1 MDLLAEF
8 KEKAKANKRRIV
20 LPEGNELRTLKG
32 AAQAAEEG
40 LAEPIL
46 LGDAA
51 EIRDL
56 AAKEGIS
63 LDGLTIIDIAS
74 SADLPA
80 FAEQFYELRKHKGM
94 TPEKAYQQ
102 MQEETFFG
110 TMMMKKNEADGMV
123 SGAIH
128 STADTLRPALQI
140 IKTKKGVTTAS
151 SCFVMECPNTAY
163 GQNGVLIFADCA
175 VNIEPDAQ
183 QLAAI
188 AIASAET
195 AKTIAEI
202 DEPKV
207 AMLSY
212 STKGSGKGPSV
223 DLVRNATVLAKE
235 MAPDVAIDGEMQF
248 DAAVSPVVG
257 QLKFPGSKVAGYA
270 NTFIFPEIQS
280 GNIGYK
286 IAQRLGGFAAYGPIL
301 QGLNAPINDLSRGC
315 DAEEVYQMSIIT
327 AALA

>member
-32 AAQAAEEG
+32 AAQAAAEG

-94 TPEKAYQQ
+94 TPEKAAQTVRNPLYYGNMML
-102 MQEETFFG
+102 MQG
-110 TMMMKKNEADGMV
+110 KADGLLAGADNTTGNVLRAALQTVKTKPGIKTV
-123 SGAIH
+123 SGA
-128 STADTLRPALQI
+128 
-140 IKTKKGVTTAS
+140 
-151 SCFVMECPNTAY
+151 FVMLLPNQTY
-163 GQNGVLIFADCA
+163 GDNGVFIFGDCA
-175 VNIEPDAQ
+175 VNPNPDSQ
-183 QLAAI
+183 QLADI
-188 AIASAET
+188 TISCAET
-195 AKTIAEI
+195 KRNLIGGEAN
-202 DEPKV
+202 V
-207 AMLSY
+207 AMLSF
-212 STKGSGKGPSV
+212 STKGSAKHENVDKVTEALALVKEKQPALSVDGELQLDAAIEPSV
-223 DLVRNATVLAKE
+223 AAKK
-235 MAPDVAIDGEMQF
+235 APD
-248 DAAVSPVVG
+248 ST
-257 QLKFPGSKVAGYA
+257 VAGHA
-270 NTFIFPEIQS
+270 NVLVFPDLQA

-286 IAQRLGGFAAYGPIL
+286 LVQRFAGATAIGPIL
-301 QGLNAPINDLSRGC
+301 QGMAKPVNDLSRGC
-315 DAEEVYQMSIIT
+315 SVQDVVDMIAIT
-327 AALA
+327 ALQCE